1 MSMLDEVRL
10 ARKRMLRQERAWPVG
25 QGELLGPDAI
35 LGHDQSEFSP
45 ESYGEYVATSNEVY
59 SAISL
64 RARLLSGLTMN
75 LFQGRGAEKSA
86 ANDSP
91 AAKLLRYVNPF
102 WTWPRLARM
111 DEMSM
116 GTWGQTIWAV
126 ERDRGTPKEIWW
138 LKPSR
143 VRPVPHESGYLEG
156 FLYQSATGQQIP
168 FRPDEIVWF
177 RYPNI
182 NDEFSPLSPLAAA
195 RLAADTAKSM
205 MQSNNN
211 LFRNG
216 MQVGG
221 LIVPA
226 TDKVSFSA
234 EQADDLSKQLE
245 KRMKGVDKAH
255 KWAVLRYEAQFKQM
269 GVSPKDAEFVMGLN
283 LTLRQVCNAYGIPSP
298 LLNDLEHATLANVRD
313 LMRGFWE
320 NTLVSDANLRA
331 AEIEEQFLPMFRG
344 RGAGADH
351 AAFDFSSVP
360 SLQESSSESWARER
374 QAIEVGALT
383 INEWRESKGMPPVEW
398 GNVYWAQVNRTPVDG
413 PDMPHLAAD
422 ATTPTAPTP
431 GTADEQALQHFLT
444 SLGPPVLN
452 GKRIP

>member
-1 MSMLDEVRL
+1 MGMLDEVRL
-10 ARKRMLRQERAWPVG
+10 ARRRMLRQERAWPVG

-45 ESYGEYVATSNEVY
+45 ESYGEYAATSNEVY
-59 SAISL
+59 SAASL
-64 RARLLSGLTMN
+64 RARLMSGLSLN

-111 DEMSM
+111 DELSM
-116 GTWGQTIWAV
+116 CTWGQSFWAI
-126 ERDRGTPKEIWW
+126 ERDSGGIPKEIWW
-138 LKPSR
+138 VKPSR
-143 VRPVPHESGYLEG
+143 MRPVPHESGYLEG
-156 FLYQSATGQQIP
+156 FLYQSVSGQQIP
-168 FRPDEIVWF
+168 FRPDEVVWF
-177 RYPNI
+177 RYPNL
-182 NDEFSPLSPLAAA
+182 NDEFSPLSPLSAA
-195 RLAADTAKSM
+195 RLAADTAHAM
-205 MQSNNN
+205 MTSNNN
-211 LFRNG
+211 LFKNG

-226 TDKVSFSA
+226 TDKVSFSP
-234 EQADDLSKQLE
+234 EQAEDLSKQLE
-245 KRMKGVDKAH
+245 KRLKGVDKAH
-255 KWAVLRYEAQFKQM
+255 RWAVLRYEAQFKQM
-269 GVSPKDAEFVMGLN
+269 NITPKDAEFIMGIN

-331 AEIEEQFLPMFRG
+331 AEIEEQFLPMFR
-344 RGAGADH
+344 RQRGADH
-351 AAFDFSSVP
+351 VAYDFSSVP

-413 PDMPHLAAD
+413 PDMPHLD
-422 ATTPTAPTP
+422 APTEVP
-431 GTADEQALQHFLT
+431 PAPVAETADERAFRQILASF
-444 SLGPPVLN
+444 GPPTLN
-452 GKRIP
+452 GHRR